1 MTNLFADSFLRT
13 ALAASLMVGAVCA
26 YLGIYV
32 VLRRIVFVG
41 AALAQV
47 SSAGVGLALYTNTNA
62 SVLSL
67 LLSFG
72 GVVAFSVRSGD
83 LKTTQ
88 ESLIGIGYAVASALA
103 VLFVAKSAQGE
114 AHLLDVLSGNILT
127 VTWSQVWWMAAV
139 SLCVVAVHTILH
151 KQLLFCAFDP
161 ETARASGYKVFW
173 WDLLFFVMLGVII
186 SLAIRLAG
194 TLLVFAFLVLP
205 SVTGLLLSQ
214 RLGRIFAIA
223 VGTTVVATVGG
234 LYASLRF
241 DLPSG
246 PAIVA
251 VLSALVALALLG
263 SKLSNR

>member
-1 MTNLFADSFLRT
+1 MLSAFKDPFLQT
-13 ALAASLMVGAVCA
+13 ALAAS
-26 YLGIYV
+26 V
-32 VLRRIVFVG
+32 VVG

-47 SSAGVGLALYTNTNA
+47 SSAGVGLAIYTGSNP

-67 LLSFG
+67 ALALG
-72 GVVAFSVRSGD
+72 GVAAFSVRSRD
-83 LKTTQ
+83 RNITQ
-88 ESLIGIGYAVASALA
+88 ESLIGVGYAVASALA

-127 VTWSQVWWMAAV
+127 VTRDQVWWMAAV
-139 SLCVVAVHTILH
+139 GLVVVAVHSLLH
-151 KQLLFCAFDP
+151 KQLLFSAFDP
-161 ETARASGYKVFW
+161 ETARASGYRVPW
-173 WDLLFFVMLGVII
+173 WDLVFFVMLGVVI

-205 SVTGLLLSQ
+205 AVTALLLS
-214 RLGRIFAIA
+214 RHLGRIYAVAIGAAAIA
-223 VGTTVVATVGG
+223 SVGG

-251 VLSALVALALLG
+251 VLCGIFLLALAATRIMR
-263 SKLSNR
+263 S